1 MGKQYVN
8 AIIDGMISASIMVLL
23 GLYCTSTLISLDSLV
38 SEIIVILLC
47 ITISCISA
55 SCNLRCQSI
64 QIILKSY
71 IISFI
76 SCILFCIA
84 LLVMINF
91 IDLEDVFLQRKLNNA
106 DGILILFAQGI
117 YLCST
122 LVFRVVWL
130 IIQVIRIRTIK

>member
-8 AIIDGMISASIMVLL
+8 AIIDGMISASIFVIL
-23 GLYCTSTLISLDSLV
+23 GLYGTSTLISLDSLV

-55 SCNLRCQSI
+55 NCNLRYPKIRMIFKC
-64 QIILKSY
+64 Y

-76 SCILFCIA
+76 SCILFCII

-91 IDLEDVFLQRKLNNA
+91 LNLENVFLQRELNNA
-106 DGILILFAQGI
+106 YGILILFFQGI
-117 YLCST
+117 YLCGT
-122 LVFRVVWL
+122 FVFRIIL
-130 IIQVIRIRTIK
+130 LFIQVLRAKKQ